1 MIFQRVGATICPVCN
16 ARLWWSR
23 GGFRMS
29 QNQKTIA
36 ENRKA
41 RHEYELYD
49 RFEAGLVLQGTEI
62 KSIRRGKV
70 QLKDSY
76 ISFQKGEAFIKGMH
90 ISPYEFGNRFNHDE
104 TRDRKLLMHKQE
116 IQKLEQ
122 SARVKG
128 YTVVP
133 VRIYLYKGLA
143 KLEIALAKGKNLH
156 DKRES
161 QKAKDAQREI
171 QKALKNQY

>member
-1 MIFQRVGATICPVCN
+1 
-16 ARLWWSR
+16 
-23 GGFRMS
+23 MS
-29 QNQKTIA
+29 QRKIIV

-49 RFEAGLVLQGTEI
+49 HFEAGLELKGTEI
-62 KSIRRGKV
+62 KSIRLGKV

-76 ISFQKGEAFIKGMH
+76 ISIRDGQALIKGMH
-90 ISPYEFGNRFNHDE
+90 IALYEFGNRFNHDE
-104 TRDRKLLMHKQE
+104 TRDRRLLLHKNEILKLDQYTR
-116 IQKLEQ
+116 I
-122 SARVKG
+122 KG

-133 VRIYLYKGLA
+133 VSLYLSKGLA

-156 DKRES
+156 DKREAS
-161 QKAKDAQREI
+161 KARDAQREI

>member
-1 MIFQRVGATICPVCN
+1 MNCMIV
-16 ARLWWSR
+16 L
-23 GGFRMS
+23 
-29 QNQKTIA
+29 K
-36 ENRKA
+36 
-41 RHEYELYD
+41 L
-49 RFEAGLVLQGTEI
+49 GLVLQGTEI

-122 SARVKG
+122 SARIKG

-143 KLEIALAKGKNLH
+143 KLEIALAKGKIFMISVNL
-156 DKRES
+156 KRRRMRKERF
-161 QKAKDAQREI
+161 KRP
-171 QKALKNQY
+171 

>member
-1 MIFQRVGATICPVCN
+1 
-16 ARLWWSR
+16 
-23 GGFRMS
+23 MS
-29 QNQKTIA
+29 QRKIIV

-49 RFEAGLVLQGTEI
+49 RFEAGLELKGTEI
-62 KSIRRGKV
+62 KSIRLGKV

-76 ISFQKGEAFIKGMH
+76 ISIRDGQALIKEMH
-90 ISPYEFGNRFNHDE
+90 IPPYEFGNRFNHDE
-104 TRDRKLLMHKQE
+104 TRDRRLLLHKNEILKLDQYTR
-116 IQKLEQ
+116 I
-122 SARVKG
+122 KG

-133 VRIYLYKGLA
+133 VSLYLSKGLA

-156 DKRES
+156 DKREAS
-161 QKAKDAQREI
+161 KARDAQREI